1 MDVPHDNR
9 WEQCHLSSV
18 AKIKRSMNCVAER
31 QPIGRFRRL
40 VTTPRQGRSKFLNGV
55 AVVTDIAMQYTE
67 KMNWK
72 LRGQSLRALR
82 RGVSVL
88 ELILVVPIL
97 LILLLAVI
105 EFGQI
110 LASLKQVS
118 LASRVGAKVASELP
132 MLPATGSPFPMDVA
146 AAVQNQLLSNG
157 MTYSRIVLQHDS
169 GGMPNCL
176 STDGNPCPGTAPTTA
191 LPGTA
196 FGTYVRVTVYVEMTQ
211 LSPNLLSTLGL
222 TTVGKV
228 IENTTTY
235 IYEN

>member
-1 MDVPHDNR
+1 
-9 WEQCHLSSV
+9 
-18 AKIKRSMNCVAER
+18 MNTNWNFEGGS
-31 QPIGRFRRL
+31 GR
-40 VTTPRQGRSKFLNGV
+40 T
-55 AVVTDIAMQYTE
+55 
-67 KMNWK
+67 
-72 LRGQSLRALR
+72 ALR

-88 ELILVVPIL
+88 ELVLITPVL

-110 LASLKQVS
+110 LANLKQVS
-118 LASRVGAKVASELP
+118 LASRVGAKVASELAV
-132 MLPATGSPFPMDVA
+132 LPPTGSVFPADVA

-157 MTYSRIVLQHDS
+157 LTYSRIVLQHDA
-169 GGMPNCL
+169 GGSPNCL
-176 STDGNPCPGTAPTTA
+176 STDGGPCPGTAPVTA
-191 LPGTA
+191 FPGTA
-196 FGTYVRVTVYVEMTQ
+196 YGTYVRVTVYVQMTQ